1 MKKDSIR
8 IALAED
14 QVLLRTIMVDLLESE
29 DDIQIVFE
37 ASNGEDLLQ
46 YAQNGKI
53 DLVITD
59 IEMPGISGIEVC
71 SQLRTLQPA
80 LAVMVLSSHE
90 EDKLI
95 LEAVEA
101 GAKGYLV
108 KSATSDKV
116 LTAIRSMVQTGFY
129 FDDRISKI
137 LLQGVKEQKAGKEG
151 EKGHNLLSKRE
162 IEVLQLICKELTNK
176 EIADHLHLS
185 PRTIESYR
193 KTLLIKVGARNAV
206 GLVIFAIKNAYFS
219 LDG

>member
-1 MKKDSIR
+1 MKRDSIR

-29 DDIQIVFE
+29 EDIQIVFE

-46 YAQNGKI
+46 YAQNGKV

-71 SQLRTLQPA
+71 SQLRTLQPS

-90 EDKLI
+90 EDKQI
-95 LEAVEA
+95 LDAVEA

-108 KSATSDKV
+108 KSATPDKV
-116 LTAIRSMVQTGFY
+116 LEAIRSMARTGFY
-129 FDDRISKI
+129 FDDRISQI
-137 LLQGVKEQKAGKEG
+137 LLRGVKEQTVSKEG
-151 EKGHNLLSKRE
+151 EKGQIKLSKRE
-162 IEVLQLICKELTNK
+162 VEVLKLICQELTNK
-176 EIADHLHLS
+176 EIADRLFLS

-193 KTLLIKVGARNAV
+193 KTLQIKVGARNAV
-206 GLVIFAIKNAYFS
+206 GLVIFAIKNQYFS
-219 LDG
+219 LDE